1 MNRSDRSSVAA
12 CLAVAAL
19 GALAQPAAA
28 ADWTDRLRYESP
40 DGDFSVRLG
49 GRLHGDI
56 ASIDYDDAPSQTDD
70 EWRRARLSVSGRLFG
85 DWRYRYE
92 YDFAADSDQQIKD
105 AWIGYSGFDQL
116 RLRAG
121 NQQEPVSLEELT
133 SSNGITFM
141 ERALPNALVPGYG
154 LGIAANAW
162 GEQWSAAAGLFEGKI
177 RGRDDENDEGWGMAG
192 RAVYAPVDDGG
203 NRLHA
208 GVSVEY
214 REPPGDEQVR
224 YSSLP
229 EVHLSDR
236 RLVSTGTLNDVDYTL
251 TSGLELAG
259 VWGPW
264 SLQAEYL
271 RADVERD
278 GRPDVTFDGWYL
290 MGSWFVAGGKRDY
303 DRRTGSFDP
312 VRPEGRLGAW
322 ELALRYSVLD
332 LQDGP
337 ITGGEETNWT
347 VGLNWY
353 PNSSVRLMLNWVDAR
368 ADPNSDGDRED
379 LQALQLRFQLAF

>member
-1 MNRSDRSSVAA
+1 M
-12 CLAVAAL
+12 
-19 GALAQPAAA
+19 
-28 ADWTDRLRYESP
+28 RYESP
-40 DGDFSVRLG
+40 GGEFSVRLG
-49 GRLHGDI
+49 GRLHGDV
-56 ASIDYDDAPSQTDD
+56 ASIDYDDGSSQTDE
-70 EWRRARLSVSGRLFG
+70 EWRRARLSVSGKLFGG

-92 YDFAADSDQQIKD
+92 HDFAADSDQQIKD
-105 AWIGYSGFDQL
+105 AWIGYSGFDRI

-141 ERALPNALVPGYG
+141 ERALPNALVPGYH
-154 LGIAANAW
+154 LGVLALGR
-162 GEQWSAAAGLFEGKI
+162 GEQWNAAGGLFEGTI
-177 RGRDDENDEGWGMAG
+177 RGRERETDEGWGIAG
-192 RAVYAPVDDGG
+192 RAVYTPVDDAG

-208 GVSVEY
+208 GVSVAY
-214 REPPGDEQVR
+214 REPPGDAQVR
-224 YSSLP
+224 YSSRP

-236 RLVSTGTLNDVDYTL
+236 RLVSTGTLSDVDYTL

-259 VWGPW
+259 VRGPW
-264 SLQAEYL
+264 SLQGEYL
-271 RADVERD
+271 RADVRRS

-290 MGSWFVAGGKRDY
+290 MGSWFVTGGRRDY

-312 VRPEGRLGAW
+312 VRPQGRLGAW

-337 ITGGEETNWT
+337 ITGGEERNWT

-353 PNSSVRLMLNWVDAR
+353 VDTNVRLMLNWVDAR
-368 ADPNSDGDRED
+368 ADPNSDGEREH
-379 LQALQLRFQLAF
+379 LQAVQFRFQFAF